1 MNIHFTLDYEL
12 FFGTSSGTVENCMI
26 KPTNE
31 LLELLKPHNIKAT
44 FYVDV
49 GYIECAGRLNC
60 DNENV
65 EKVVKQLQ
73 QLNNEGHDLQ
83 LHIHPHWD
91 DANYVDGKWLFDM
104 SRYRLADFS
113 KHEAASIIKRYV
125 AVFGE
130 LNLPKPVAYRAGGWC
145 IQPFEHIA
153 DALYENGI
161 RVDSTVYN
169 GGKNRSKTHF
179 FDFTKSP
186 KLNDWRFNN
195 NPCKAVHNGR
205 FYELP
210 ISHIHVQPL
219 FFWQFAFAKKLG
231 SEQHKAYGDGSA
243 VAMSKLQMMK
253 LLLFPSSSVASIDG
267 YKAKLMKKA
276 EGNQLRQLGQ
286 NSDLVFIGHPKVF
299 SDYSLKQVKYFL
311 QQSSSVKFLT
321 TSDWLKQKQTRI
333 D

>member
-1 MNIHFTLDYEL
+1 MNIHITLDYEL

-26 KPTNE
+26 KPTNL
-31 LLELLKPHNIKAT
+31 LLELLKPRSIKAT

-49 GYIECAGRLNC
+49 GYIECARRLNC
-60 DNENV
+60 DSENV
-65 EKVVKQLQ
+65 EKVITQLE
-73 QLNNEGHDLQ
+73 QLNNAGHDLQ

-104 SRYRLADFS
+104 SRYRLADFTQQQ
-113 KHEAASIIKRYV
+113 AASIIKRYV

-169 GGKNRSKTHF
+169 GGKNSSKTHF
-179 FDFTKSP
+179 FDFTQSP
-186 KLNDWRFNN
+186 KLNDWRFNHD
-195 NPCKAVHNGR
+195 PCKDDDNGI

-210 ISHIHVQPL
+210 ISHINVQPL
-219 FFWQFAFAKKLG
+219 FFWQFALAKKLG
-231 SEQHKAYGDGSA
+231 REQHKNYGDGSA
-243 VAMSKLQMMK
+243 VPMSKLQMMK

-276 EGNQLRQLGQ
+276 QENQLSQLGQ
-286 NSDLVFIGHPKVF
+286 DSDLVFIGHPKAF
-299 SDYSLKQVKYFL
+299 SDYSLKQVKQFL
-311 QQSSSVKFLT
+311 QQSSTVKFLT
-321 TSDWLKQKQTRI
+321 VSDWLKQKQTEI